1 MTTKTKK
8 IMPLLII
15 SLLTLSIATLT
26 SIQAASASNAG
37 LIFTPNYHVDGTDP
51 PGEESYSDSVA
62 NMIMYYFNYYGQNY
76 NYLYNCQDSSATR
89 SQYMS
94 SLNYAQNNYYNTV
107 FYSKGHE
114 WTWGNSN
121 HYGLCPSD
129 YNTNG
134 NLLVR
139 DSYDINPNT
148 NLGKDRFVILWHCGT
163 AMAYPSSSDNY
174 GSYGMTYDFTHN
186 NAMSTDGYG
195 NADSGVYVFLGFIW
209 YSPEYLTGTG
219 YQSYNYG
226 NFVTYFYMYLLQYH

>member
-94 SLNYAQNNYYNTV
+94 SLNYAKTTIITPYFTPRDMN
-107 FYSKGHE
+107 GHGATLITMGYVLAITILME
-114 WTWGNSN
+114 TFWF
-121 HYGLCPSD
+121 
-129 YNTNG
+129 
-134 NLLVR
+134 R
-139 DSYDINPNT
+139 DSYDIT
-148 NLGKDRFVILWHCGT
+148 QT
-163 AMAYPSSSDNY
+163 
-174 GSYGMTYDFTHN
+174 
-186 NAMSTDGYG
+186 
-195 NADSGVYVFLGFIW
+195 
-209 YSPEYLTGTG
+209 LT
-219 YQSYNYG
+219 
-226 NFVTYFYMYLLQYH
+226 